1 MYSQEKERK
10 IMMTLE
16 QIVQEEVEWMFA
28 DAEEIGSSDMGIC
41 VRQIL
46 DTAQACGIEVDQS
59 VSIHGLISDALC
71 EMEQV

>member
-10 IMMTLE
+10 NMMTLE
-16 QIVQEEVEWMFA
+16 DIVQEEVQWMFG
-28 DAEEIGSSDMGIC
+28 DAEEVGSSDMGIC

-59 VSIHGLISDALC
+59 VSIHGLVSDALC